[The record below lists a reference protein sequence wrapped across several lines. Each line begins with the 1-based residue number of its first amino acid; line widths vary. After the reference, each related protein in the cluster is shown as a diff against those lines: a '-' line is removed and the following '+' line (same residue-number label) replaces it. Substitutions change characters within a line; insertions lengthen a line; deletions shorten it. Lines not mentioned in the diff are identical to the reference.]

1 MEARLGKNKVARRL
15 GKNKNKIKFIDV
27 LPTNDTITFNQFLP
41 ELFQEIK
48 DIIVG
53 VGRKEFLISHF
64 SNGAELFIR

>member
-15 GKNKNKIKFIDV
+15 GRNKNKIKFIDV

-48 DIIVG
+48 DIIIVIT
-53 VGRKEFLISHF
+53 VSRKVVNFKKTCKEK
-64 SNGAELFIR
+64 